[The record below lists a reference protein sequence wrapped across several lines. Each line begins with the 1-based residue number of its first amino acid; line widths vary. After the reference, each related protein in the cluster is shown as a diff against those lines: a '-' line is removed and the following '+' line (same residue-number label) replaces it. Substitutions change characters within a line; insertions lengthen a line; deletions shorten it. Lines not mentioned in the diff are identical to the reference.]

1 MKTLPRARSHSLTQD
16 AKPQRKKPKPA
27 AKKPLSVIPEAILVG
42 NDNLFAKSLAHKS
55 I

>member
-16 AKPQRKKPKPA
+16 AKPQRKPQPA

-42 NDNLFAKSLAHKS
+42 DDNLFAKSYAHKS